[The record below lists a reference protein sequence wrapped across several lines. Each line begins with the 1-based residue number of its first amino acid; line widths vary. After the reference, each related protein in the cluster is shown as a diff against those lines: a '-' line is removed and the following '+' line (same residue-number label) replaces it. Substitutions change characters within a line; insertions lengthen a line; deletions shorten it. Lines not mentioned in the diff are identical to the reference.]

1 MEERELAIKDIW
13 NIAWA
18 RRKMIIRNT
27 LMMSIFVA
35 GISLLFSNWY
45 KATAVILP
53 PSSSSA
59 FSMGNIGMLGD
70 MGIGNLLGSNDD
82 HNKILSIL
90 KSRSILEAVAKK
102 YNFIERYDVK
112 NINEAIEGLSGNL
125 NVNLEEEMQISVSFW
140 DKDQE
145 MVAEITNYFIYCL
158 DSLNRELNTTKGK
171 NNRVF
176 IESRISDVLD
186 SLKFLERQITRYM
199 EEEGILSLSDQVRVG
214 VESAASFKA
223 EIMRK
228 EIELAVTQNTFDDN
242 SPVVKQLKNELK
254 SLKIKYKEFFYDVPS
269 DKLMPNFNK
278 IPKVSIKF
286 ARLERQIEYYVK
298 LIQFLGPQYETARI
312 EEAKNIPTIQ
322 RLDEATR
329 PEKKDKPRR
338 SRWVMAVFALTGLL
352 SVYYTYFKDRA
363 VYIKNHSSSSNQSS

>member
-13 NIAWA
+13 SITWA
-18 RRKMIIRNT
+18 RKKMIIRNT
-27 LMMSIFVA
+27 LIVSIVVA

-59 FSMGNIGMLGD
+59 FSMGNLGLLGD

-102 YNFIERYDVK
+102 YDFIERYDVE
-112 NINEAIEGLSGNL
+112 NIYEAVEGLSENID
-125 NVNLEEEMQISVSFW
+125 VNLEEEMQISVSFW

-145 MVAEITNYFIYCL
+145 MVAEITNYIIYCL
-158 DSLNRELNTTKGK
+158 DSLNLELNTTKGR

-186 SLKFLERQITRYM
+186 SLKILEGQITRYM

-254 SLKIKYKEFFYDVPS
+254 SLKAKYKEFFYDVPS

-322 RLDEATR
+322 ILDEATR

-363 VYIKNHSSSSNQSS
+363 TYIKNHPSSSNQSS